1 MVVLARLWAHPVA
14 ELAAG
19 CVTREPGGCWGL
31 LQLEEAVWCQPGLVS
46 AITSPRVC
54 RLKPRRG
61 AARRRHMR
69 AEWSG
74 LSWGAMA
81 SACPPTATTQP
92 TVPSGPAIFKTVP
105 YAFMLPEIVSTL
117 SLAALSHPAPGSPG
131 LRNLGGALRRILKRA
146 LMRNNLISSS
156 LYWPRRADLCG

>member
-1 MVVLARLWAHPVA
+1 
-14 ELAAG
+14 
-19 CVTREPGGCWGL
+19 
-31 LQLEEAVWCQPGLVS
+31 
-46 AITSPRVC
+46 
-54 RLKPRRG
+54 
-61 AARRRHMR
+61 
-69 AEWSG
+69 
-74 LSWGAMA
+74 MA

-146 LMRNNLISSS
+146 LMRNNLNF
-156 LYWPRRADLCG
+156 